1 MMTTTNT
8 PHQASKENAAVPVS
22 VPVDQELMELSLDTE
37 IKPSAP
43 KTASGQGGGP
53 AGPAGPPKA
62 AASNAAPAG
71 ALTPA
76 QVEAVRQKKLLALK
90 QQQAAQA
97 KAAALKAHP
106 LPPSAAVTTASA
118 TAGQTVALLKKFEGQ
133 SVGINYDN
141 SAEIRE
147 AELVHVNDEY
157 FSVYAKDR
165 KLRFNFPLRTLL
177 SVVEGEDGVE
187 AVVSGANV
195 KMKAVLKV
203 YPLLLF

>member
-1 MMTTTNT
+1 MTTTIAQN
-8 PHQASKENAAVPVS
+8 QASKESAAVPVS
-22 VPVDQELMELSLDTE
+22 APVDDELMELSLDTE

-43 KTASGQGGGP
+43 TAASAHGGGS
-53 AGPAGPPKA
+53 AGPTGPPQA
-62 AASNAAPAG
+62 AASSTGSAG

-76 QVEAVRQKKLLALK
+76 QVEALRQKKLLALK
-90 QQQAAQA
+90 QQQAAQS
-97 KAAALKAHP
+97 KAAALKTQPHP
-106 LPPSAAVTTASA
+106 PAVPGTAASA
-118 TAGQTVALLKKFEGQ
+118 PSGQTVALLKKFEGQ

-157 FSVYAKDR
+157 FSVYVKDR

-177 SVVEGEDGVE
+177 SAVEGEDGVE
-187 AVVSGANV
+187 AVVAGANV
-195 KMKAVLKV
+195 KLKAVLKV